1 MLVVV
6 VFPDVRCLSKVW
18 ILAGWG
24 YHSVLEMPGLYAFYT
39 LLQLN
44 LKIMAHPLHSHIVL
58 EGRWLDLCLID
69 LLKEQVISAHEWG
82 LTLVVFLL
90 VAIMGWKK
98 DLASLLHDP
107 LQLETQLFSS
117 LHKSALPNWA
127 WGSYLGFQGQR
138 LFILQYD
145 NAAWL
150 EDLKRFNSSIW
161 KWTSRLIGIASIC
174 AIHFV
179 EIVGPSQSARLL
191 S

>member
-1 MLVVV
+1 MLV
-6 VFPDVRCLSKVW
+6 VFPDVRCLNKVW
-18 ILAGWG
+18 ILAGWR
-24 YHSVLEMPGLYAFYT
+24 YPSVLEMPGLYTFDT

-44 LKIMAHPLHSHIVL
+44 LKIMTHPLHSHIVL
-58 EGRWLDLCLID
+58 EGRWLDLCLVD
-69 LLKEQVISAHEWG
+69 LLKEQMISAHEWG
-82 LTLVVFLL
+82 LTLVVIL
-90 VAIMGWKK
+90 GWKK
-98 DLASLLHDP
+98 DLTSLLHDP

-117 LHKSALPNWA
+117 LHKSALPIWA

-150 EDLKRFNSSIW
+150 EGLKRFNSSFW
-161 KWTSRLIGIASIC
+161 KWTSLLIGIASIC

-179 EIVGPSQSARLL
+179 EIIGPSQSARLL